1 MYIYPK
7 DSITVLFII
16 IMTTSLHMFRTDK
29 LRDDFQVLLEIN
41 REIVKKKTEISE
53 KLQHLRTI
61 YNGLVKKNGKKI
73 FLFCL
78 DSFFFQYKIL
88 TMEMDNITR
97 YMNMIN
103 NRMYGEYYKLFN
115 IIAME
120 TSENY
125 EEIKALA
132 GEVAKKY
139 PPYKDL
145 DPLHEY
151 DIRATEGIHADI
163 LSAIDCL
170 FRNYAAKEE
179 NIHGYSDNSRIGI
192 SIVNF
197 IHTLEYENTL
207 LREQVSLY
215 INYISFYHSSQ
226 STYLKKLCLKIQN
239 FQMEIEDEI
248 MINHQSVQPLQDVNS
263 TSAPVDMTSFFTIDF
278 MEPSAGTASSGT
290 GAHAEHNETSLHQ
303 EKEVLLSLSET
314 LVQHVEQTMD
324 DNHIT
329 VTIAANDEN
338 EGGEDI

>member
-1 MYIYPK
+1 
-7 DSITVLFII
+7 
-16 IMTTSLHMFRTDK
+16 MFKTDK

-41 REIVKKKTEISE
+41 REIVQKKKEISE

-61 YNGLVKKNGKKI
+61 YNGLIKKNGKKI

-125 EEIKALA
+125 QEIKALA

-151 DIRATEGIHADI
+151 DIQATAGIHADI

-170 FRNYAAKEE
+170 FRNYAAKEQ

-278 MEPSAGTASSGT
+278 FDASAA
-290 GAHAEHNETSLHQ
+290 GAGAYAEHDENSLHQ

-324 DNHIT
+324 NNIT
-329 VTIAANDEN
+329 VMIVQGDEGD
-338 EGGEDI
+338 EGHAGDGGDGGNKEDDHADEDM

>member
-1 MYIYPK
+1 
-7 DSITVLFII
+7 
-16 IMTTSLHMFRTDK
+16 MTTSLHMFRTDK

-41 REIVKKKTEISE
+41 REIVQKKTEISE

-115 IIAME
+115 IISME

-170 FRNYAAKEE
+170 FRNYAAKEQ

-278 MEPSAGTASSGT
+278 FDASAVGSSAAAGSTGTST
-290 GAHAEHNETSLHQ
+290 EHDETSLHQ

-324 DNHIT
+324 DNNIT
-329 VTIAANDEN
+329 VTIGQGDGGDGGDEEN
-338 EGGEDI
+338 EGGQDI

>member
-1 MYIYPK
+1 MIHSK
-7 DSITVLFII
+7 DRIT
-16 IMTTSLHMFRTDK
+16 MTTSLHMFKTDK

-41 REIVKKKTEISE
+41 REIVQKKKEISE

-61 YNGLVKKNGKKI
+61 YNGLIKKNGKKI

-125 EEIKALA
+125 EEIKTLA

-151 DIRATEGIHADI
+151 DIQATAGIHADI

-170 FRNYAAKEE
+170 FRNYAAKEQ

-278 MEPSAGTASSGT
+278 FDASASTGT
-290 GAHAEHNETSLHQ
+290 GAGAEHDEISLHQ

-324 DNHIT
+324 NNIR
-329 VTIAANDEN
+329 VTMEQGQGDGGDKEDED
-338 EGGEDI
+338 GQDI

>member
-1 MYIYPK
+1 
-7 DSITVLFII
+7 
-16 IMTTSLHMFRTDK
+16 MTTSLHMFRTDK

-41 REIVKKKTEISE
+41 REIVQKKTEISE

-125 EEIKALA
+125 EEIKALV

-170 FRNYAAKEE
+170 FRNYAAKEQ

-248 MINHQSVQPLQDVNS
+248 MINHQSIQPLQDVNS

-278 MEPSAGTASSGT
+278 MEPSVADGIHEDDENA
-290 GAHAEHNETSLHQ
+290 LHE

-314 LVQHVEQTMD
+314 LVNRVEQTMD
-324 DNHIT
+324 KNHIT
-329 VTIAANDEN
+329 VTIRQENDEN
-338 EGGEDI
+338 AAAAAAPDAADEDA

>member
-1 MYIYPK
+1 MIHSK
-7 DSITVLFII
+7 DRIN
-16 IMTTSLHMFRTDK
+16 MTTSLHMFKTDK

-41 REIVKKKTEISE
+41 REIVQKKKEISE

-61 YNGLVKKNGKKI
+61 YNGLIKKNGKKI

-103 NRMYGEYYKLFN
+103 NRMYGEYYKLFS

-120 TSENY
+120 TSDNY
-125 EEIKALA
+125 EEIKTLA

-151 DIRATEGIHADI
+151 DIRATAGIHADI

-170 FRNYAAKEE
+170 FRNYAAKEQ

-278 MEPSAGTASSGT
+278 FDASASTSASAS
-290 GAHAEHNETSLHQ
+290 ASAADESSLHE

-314 LVQHVEQTMD
+314 LVHHVEQTI
-324 DNHIT
+324 DNNIT
-329 VTIAANDEN
+329 VTMVQGQGDGGDKED
-338 EGGEDI
+338 EGGQDI

>member
-1 MYIYPK
+1 MIHSK
-7 DSITVLFII
+7 DRIT
-16 IMTTSLHMFRTDK
+16 MTTSLHMFKTDK

-41 REIVKKKTEISE
+41 REIVQKKKEISE

-61 YNGLVKKNGKKI
+61 YNGLIKKNGKKI

-151 DIRATEGIHADI
+151 DIQATAGIHSDI

-170 FRNYAAKEE
+170 FRNYAAKEQ

-278 MEPSAGTASSGT
+278 FDASASTGTT
-290 GAHAEHNETSLHQ
+290 AEHDEISLHQ

-324 DNHIT
+324 NNIR
-329 VTIAANDEN
+329 VTMEQGQGDGGDEED
-338 EGGEDI
+338 EGGQDI